1 MKGERDMATT
11 KRDVDR
17 TYCRMV
23 QAAQDAG
30 LNVEGWFYQ
39 SGSTTN
45 GIAWALGQKVGTGN
59 DIVGL
64 PSFGHIGRT
73 AREAEHFLAGMVAAF
88 ESIAYAERRKG

>member
-1 MKGERDMATT
+1 MATT

-23 QAAQDAG
+23 AAAQEIG
-30 LNVEGWFYQ
+30 LDVTGWFYM
-39 SGSTTN
+39 SGSATN
-45 GIAWALGQKVGTGN
+45 GIAWALGSKPEGGN

-64 PSFGHIGRT
+64 PPFGHIGKT

-88 ESIAYAERRKG
+88 ESIAYAKRREG